1 MKNLI
6 YAKQTLKGILKE
18 IQKSFLNPSP
28 AIPKLET
35 ILIQTTE
42 GTEIVSYAI
51 REQLPVTNKDH
62 PHTANATVD
71 EQEIRIQPYFCTK
84 QGDYFFS
91 LFLGPPVCSWQT

>member
-42 GTEIVSYAI
+42 GTEIVTV
-51 REQLPVTNKDH
+51 REQLPVTDKDH
-62 PHTANATVD
+62 PHTANTTEGGVGKSFETQVA
-71 EQEIRIQPYFCTK
+71 IP
-84 QGDYFFS
+84 GAWS
-91 LFLGPPVCSWQT
+91 LSYVSKFILHRL

>member
-62 PHTANATVD
+62 PHTANTTEGGVGKSFETQVA
-71 EQEIRIQPYFCTK
+71 IP
-84 QGDYFFS
+84 GAWS
-91 LFLGPPVCSWQT
+91 LSYVSKFILHRL